1 MMPKRSKGRQKIQM
15 TKMEKESNLLVT
27 FSKRRS
33 GVFKKA
39 SELSILCG
47 VEIAIIVFSPGKKVF
62 SFGHPSVETIVDRFL
77 AQNPPPNS
85 TATQFMEVHRNANIH
100 ELNMQLACVTS
111 HLEAAKSRN
120 KQLSDIRKLGE
131 DNHWWEGPIESLG
144 LEELARLK
152 IGMSV
157 LKNNIDDHKKMHLV
171 EAANHVPLFPIC
183 GLVGVDSGSMEVK
196 ELGHVVSMTPHGFV
210 LGYETITR

>member
-1 MMPKRSKGRQKIQM
+1 MMSKKSKGRQKIQM

-27 FSKRRS
+27 FSKRRL

-77 AQNPPPNS
+77 TQNPPTNS
-85 TATQFMEVHRNANIH
+85 TTSQFMEVRRNANIH
-100 ELNMQLACVTS
+100 ELNMQLACVTT
-111 HLEAAKSRN
+111 HLEAAKNRN
-120 KQLSDIRKLGE
+120 KQLGDIRKLGE

-144 LEELARLK
+144 LEELAQLK

-157 LKNNIDDHKKMHLV
+157 LKKNIYEQKMHIV
-171 EAANHVPLFPIC
+171 ETTNQMAIFPIH
-183 GLVGVDSGSMEVK
+183 GLMGVGGGSIEVK
-196 ELGHVVSMTPHGFV
+196 DLGHGVSITPHGFV
-210 LGYETITR
+210 QGYAAFNR